1 MIVVKIILIIC
12 LAIFIIASIGLTFGI
27 PYILFIDMPDA
38 FRRRK

>member
-12 LAIFIIASIGLTFGI
+12 LAIFIIAGIGLAFGI
-27 PYILFIDMPDA
+27 PFMMFVDMPDA